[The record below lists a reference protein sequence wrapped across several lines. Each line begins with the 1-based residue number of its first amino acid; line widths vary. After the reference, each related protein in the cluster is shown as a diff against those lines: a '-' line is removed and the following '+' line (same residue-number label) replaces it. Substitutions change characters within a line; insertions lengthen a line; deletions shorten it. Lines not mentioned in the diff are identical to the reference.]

1 LIIYR
6 NHHDAPHLLPDV
18 RNLGENMRAG
28 APNQCLIPTPL
39 PPNESEIYSH
49 IRDLLIKTHCDAKR
63 GHQCCGRITIDRE
76 HITFNCPLCGDAR
89 NIITVEPKP
98 A

>member
-1 LIIYR
+1 
-6 NHHDAPHLLPDV
+6 
-18 RNLGENMRAG
+18 MRAG

-39 PPNESEIYSH
+39 PPNESEIYSR

-63 GHQCCGRITIDRE
+63 RHQCCGRITIDRE

-89 NIITVEPKP
+89 NIITVEPEP